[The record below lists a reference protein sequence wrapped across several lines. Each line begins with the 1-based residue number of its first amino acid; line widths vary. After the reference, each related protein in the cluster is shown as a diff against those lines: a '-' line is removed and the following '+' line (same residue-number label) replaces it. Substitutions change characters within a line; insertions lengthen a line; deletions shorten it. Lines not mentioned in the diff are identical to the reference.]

1 MKLFSKRKIHA
12 QTCRFHLKVFFVCW
26 WSREGDKKQQ
36 NDKRKKRLHKTNK
49 QIEIVFFLTQQKL
62 YRKNQINYFCNEV
75 GGIL

>member
-1 MKLFSKRKIHA
+1 MPLSFED
-12 QTCRFHLKVFFVCW
+12 FFVCW

-49 QIEIVFFLTQQKL
+49 QIEIVFLTQQKL